1 MKLLIL
7 KMLQAVRRHQAV
19 LLAAFC
25 AFAGTSA
32 FSQDITF
39 SGSAKTAV
47 GVFIRGDNAGDF
59 SPAKETVSGEVDA
72 RFADCAVFIA
82 GNAYFNALAANSG
95 GSFSVTDGLGAEL
108 QEAYFSWTSNEFGNG
123 LTAGLKFGRQIT
135 AWGKADGIRIADIL
149 CPQNL
154 ASLGTSNY
162 SESRLGIDA
171 VKATFSGTYFSADAY
186 WIPFFRPSALPFES
200 WNPIGKVLIPSSVIF
215 AGNAVPVMLG
225 DISKPELNIANSSY
239 AARVSFWF
247 PAIDFS
253 LYGYYGF
260 DDSPNFLYTPTIT
273 MPPKIDKFTVT
284 GKYYRYGMAGFDLAV
299 PAGAFVIRAESA
311 FFIERALQ
319 LGQTSLGGCER
330 KNELRALAGID
341 WNKNGWML
349 TAQYYGDVVFD
360 YVDSLARNAYE
371 HGATANLS
379 KTLFS
384 ETLTLSCTGLV
395 RLNDLDGF
403 AGLKAKYSLT
413 DEISLALA
421 FDGYFPG
428 PKSDGTYGKYK
439 DLSCVRFEGAVKF

>member
-1 MKLLIL
+1 
-7 KMLQAVRRHQAV
+7 MLQAVRRYRTAV
-19 LLAAFC
+19 FGAVCILSASF
-25 AFAGTSA
+25 A

-200 WNPIGKVLIPSSVIF
+200 WNPLRKALIPSP
-215 AGNAVPVMLG
+215 AGVEVVLG

-260 DDSPNFLYTPTIT
+260 DDSPNLSYVPD
-273 MPPKIDKFTVT
+273 MPPKITVT

-319 LGQTSLGGCER
+319 LGQTSFGGCER
-330 KNELRALAGID
+330 KNER
-341 WNKNGWML
+341 
-349 TAQYYGDVVFD
+349 
-360 YVDSLARNAYE
+360 
-371 HGATANLS
+371 
-379 KTLFS
+379 S
-384 ETLTLSCTGLV
+384 E
-395 RLNDLDGF
+395 
-403 AGLKAKYSLT
+403 
-413 DEISLALA
+413 E
-421 FDGYFPG
+421 
-428 PKSDGTYGKYK
+428 
-439 DLSCVRFEGAVKF
+439 

>member
-1 MKLLIL
+1 
-7 KMLQAVRRHQAV
+7 MLQAVRRHQAV

-25 AFAGTSA
+25 AFAGTAA

-59 SPAKETVSGEVDA
+59 SPAKETVSGEIDA

-108 QEAYFSWTSNEFGNG
+108 QEAYFTWTSNEFGNG

-171 VKATFSGTYFSADAY
+171 IKGTLSGTYFSADAY

-200 WNPIGKVLIPSSVIF
+200 WNPIRKALIPSSV
-215 AGNAVPVMLG
+215 GAVPVVLG

-247 PAIDFS
+247 PAVDFS

-260 DDSPNFLYTPTIT
+260 DDSPNFMYTPGA
-273 MPPKIDKFTVT
+273 MPPPKITVT

-319 LGQTSLGGCER
+319 LGQTSLGGYKR
-330 KNELRALAGID
+330 KNELRALAGFD

-349 TAQYYGDVVFD
+349 TAQYYGDVVFA
-360 YVDSLARNAYE
+360 YVDSLARDAYE
-371 HGATANLS
+371 HGATANFS

-439 DLSCVRFEGAVKF
+439 DLSCVRFEGTVKF

>member
-1 MKLLIL
+1 
-7 KMLQAVRRHQAV
+7 MLQLVRRYRTAV
-19 LLAAFC
+19 FGAVCVLSASF
-25 AFAGTSA
+25 A

-59 SPAKETVSGEVDA
+59 SPAKETVSGEIDA
-72 RFADCAVFIA
+72 RFADCTVFIA

-108 QEAYFSWTSNEFGNG
+108 QEAYFTWTSNEFGNG

-171 VKATFSGTYFSADAY
+171 IKGTLSGTYFTADAY

-200 WNPIGKVLIPSSVIF
+200 WNPLRKALIPSSV
-215 AGNAVPVMLG
+215 GAVPVVLG

-260 DDSPNFLYTPTIT
+260 DDSPNLSYVPD
-273 MPPKIDKFTVT
+273 MPPKITVT

-319 LGQTSLGGCER
+319 LGQTSLGGYKR
-330 KNELRALAGID
+330 KNELRALAGFD

-349 TAQYYGDVVFD
+349 TAQYYGDVVFA
-360 YVDSLARNAYE
+360 YVDSLARDAYE

-403 AGLKAKYSLT
+403 AGLKAKYNLT

-439 DLSCVRFEGAVKF
+439 DLSCVRFEGTVRF

>member
-1 MKLLIL
+1 MVQL
-7 KMLQAVRRHQAV
+7 VRRYRTAV
-19 LLAAFC
+19 LALVCILAASF
-25 AFAGTSA
+25 A
-32 FSQDITF
+32 FSQNITF

-59 SPAKETVSGEVDA
+59 SSAKETVSGEVDA
-72 RFADCAVFIA
+72 RFANCTVFIA

-95 GSFSVTDGLGAEL
+95 GSFSVVDGLGAEL
-108 QEAYFSWTSNEFGNG
+108 QEAYFTWTSNEFGNG

-171 VKATFSGTYFSADAY
+171 VKATLSGTYFSADAY
-186 WIPFFRPSALPFES
+186 WIPFFRSSALPFES
-200 WNPIGKVLIPSSVIF
+200 WNPLRKALIPSP
-215 AGNAVPVMLG
+215 AGVEVVLG

-247 PAIDFS
+247 PAVDFS

-260 DDSPNFLYTPTIT
+260 DDSPNFMYTPDA
-273 MPPKIDKFTVT
+273 MPPTKITVT

-319 LGQTSLGGCER
+319 LGQTSFGGCER
-330 KNELRALAGID
+330 KNELRALAGFD

-360 YVDSLARNAYE
+360 YVDSLARDAYE

-395 RLNDLDGF
+395 RWNDLDGF

-439 DLSCVRFEGAVKF
+439 DLSCVRFEGTVKF

>member
-1 MKLLIL
+1 
-7 KMLQAVRRHQAV
+7 MLQVVRRHQAV

-25 AFAGTSA
+25 TFAGTSA
-32 FSQDITF
+32 FSQNITF
-39 SGSAKTAV
+39 SGSAKTAI

-59 SPAKETVSGEVDA
+59 SPAKETVSGEIDA

-108 QEAYFSWTSNEFGNG
+108 QEAYFTWTSNEFGNG

-171 VKATFSGTYFSADAY
+171 IKGTLSGTYFSADAY

-200 WNPIGKVLIPSSVIF
+200 WNPLRKALIPSSV
-215 AGNAVPVMLG
+215 GAVPVVLG

-247 PAIDFS
+247 PAVDFS

-260 DDSPNFLYTPTIT
+260 DDSPNLSYVPD
-273 MPPKIDKFTVT
+273 MPPKITVT

-319 LGQTSLGGCER
+319 LGQTSLGGYKR
-330 KNELRALAGID
+330 KNELRALAGFD

-349 TAQYYGDVVFD
+349 TAQYYGDVVFA
-360 YVDSLARNAYE
+360 YVDSLARDAYE

-439 DLSCVRFEGAVKF
+439 DLSCVRFEGTVRF

>member
-1 MKLLIL
+1 
-7 KMLQAVRRHQAV
+7 MLQPVRRCF
-19 LLAAFC
+19 AASVALFC
-25 AFAGTSA
+25 AFAGFRA

-82 GNAYFNALAANSG
+82 GNAYFNALASNGAG
-95 GSFSVTDGLGAEL
+95 GFSVMDGLGAEL
-108 QEAYFSWTSNEFGNG
+108 KEAYFSWTSNEFANG
-123 LTAGLKFGRQIT
+123 LTAGLKIGRQIT

-154 ASLGTSNY
+154 TSLNTSNY

-171 VKATFSGTYFSADAY
+171 IKATLSGTYFSADAY

-200 WNPIGKVLIPSSVIF
+200 WNPIRNAIVPSSVDMGGTS
-215 AGNAVPVMLG
+215 ASVTLG
-225 DISKPELNIANSSY
+225 DISKPDPNIENAGY

-247 PAIDFS
+247 PALDFS

-260 DDSPNFLYTPTIT
+260 DDFPNLTYTSKSPSQ
-273 MPPKIDKFTVT
+273 MTVT
-284 GKYYRYGMAGFDLAV
+284 GTYYRYGMAGFDLAV
-299 PAGAFVIRAESA
+299 PAGAFVVRAESA

-319 LGQTSLGGCER
+319 LGGTFGGGYER
-330 KNELRALAGID
+330 KNELRSLAGFD
-341 WNKNGWML
+341 WIQNGWTI
-349 TAQYYGDVVFD
+349 TAQYYGDAVFG
-360 YVDSLARNAYE
+360 YVDSLSREAYE
-371 HGATANLS
+371 HGATANIS

-403 AGLKAKYSLT
+403 AGLKVKYNLT
-413 DEISLALA
+413 DEISLLLA

-428 PKSDGTYGKYK
+428 P
-439 DLSCVRFEGAVKF
+439 

>member
-1 MKLLIL
+1 
-7 KMLQAVRRHQAV
+7 MLQLVRRYRTAV
-19 LLAAFC
+19 FGVVCVLSASF
-25 AFAGTSA
+25 A

-108 QEAYFSWTSNEFGNG
+108 QEAYFTWTSNEFGNG

-200 WNPIGKVLIPSSVIF
+200 WNPLRKALIPSP
-215 AGNAVPVMLG
+215 AGVEVVLG

-260 DDSPNFLYTPTIT
+260 DDSPNLSYVPD
-273 MPPKIDKFTVT
+273 MPPKITVT

-319 LGQTSLGGCER
+319 LGQTSLGGYER

-341 WNKNGWML
+341 WSKNGWTI
-349 TAQYYGDVVFD
+349 TAQYYGDVVFA
-360 YVDSLARNAYE
+360 YVDSLARDAYE
-371 HGATANLS
+371 HGSTANLS

-395 RLNDLDGF
+395 RWNDLDGF

-439 DLSCVRFEGAVKF
+439 DLSCVRFEGTVKF

>member
-7 KMLQAVRRHQAV
+7 KMLQLVRRYRTAV
-19 LLAAFC
+19 FGAVCVLSASF
-25 AFAGTSA
+25 A

-59 SPAKETVSGEVDA
+59 SPAKETVSGEIDA
-72 RFADCAVFIA
+72 RFADCTVFIA

-108 QEAYFSWTSNEFGNG
+108 QEAYFTWTSNEFGNG

-171 VKATFSGTYFSADAY
+171 IKGTLSGTYFTADAY

-200 WNPIGKVLIPSSVIF
+200 WNPLRKALIPSSV
-215 AGNAVPVMLG
+215 GAVPVVLG

-260 DDSPNFLYTPTIT
+260 DDSPNLSYVPD
-273 MPPKIDKFTVT
+273 MPPKITVT

-319 LGQTSLGGCER
+319 LGQTSLGGYKR
-330 KNELRALAGID
+330 KNELRALAGFD

-349 TAQYYGDVVFD
+349 TAQYYGDVVFA
-360 YVDSLARNAYE
+360 YVDSLARDAYE

-403 AGLKAKYSLT
+403 AGLKAKYNLT

-439 DLSCVRFEGAVKF
+439 DLSCVRFEGTVRF

>member
-1 MKLLIL
+1 
-7 KMLQAVRRHQAV
+7 MLQAVRRYRTAV
-19 LLAAFC
+19 FGAVCILSASF
-25 AFAGTSA
+25 A

-171 VKATFSGTYFSADAY
+171 IKGTLSGTYFSADAY

-200 WNPIGKVLIPSSVIF
+200 WNPLRKALIPSSV
-215 AGNAVPVMLG
+215 GAVPVVLG

-260 DDSPNFLYTPTIT
+260 DDSPNLSYVPDMPT
-273 MPPKIDKFTVT
+273 KITVT

-319 LGQTSLGGCER
+319 LGQTSLGGFER

-349 TAQYYGDVVFD
+349 TAQYYGDVVFV
-360 YVDSLARNAYE
+360 YVDSLARDAYE

-439 DLSCVRFEGAVKF
+439 DLSCVRFEGTVKF

>member
-1 MKLLIL
+1 
-7 KMLQAVRRHQAV
+7 MLQAVRRYRTAV
-19 LLAAFC
+19 FGAVCILSASF
-25 AFAGTSA
+25 A

-108 QEAYFSWTSNEFGNG
+108 QEAYFTWTSNEFGNG

-171 VKATFSGTYFSADAY
+171 IKGTLSGTYFSADAY

-200 WNPIGKVLIPSSVIF
+200 WNPLRKALIPSSV
-215 AGNAVPVMLG
+215 GAVPVVLG

-260 DDSPNFLYTPTIT
+260 DDSPNFMYTPDAMTPT
-273 MPPKIDKFTVT
+273 KITVT

-319 LGQTSLGGCER
+319 LGQTSFGGCER

-349 TAQYYGDVVFD
+349 TAQYYGDVVFA
-360 YVDSLARNAYE
+360 YVDSLARDAYE

-395 RLNDLDGF
+395 RWNDLDGF

-439 DLSCVRFEGAVKF
+439 DLSCVRFEGTVKF

>member
-1 MKLLIL
+1 M
-7 KMLQAVRRHQAV
+7 RRHRFSVIALVCV
-19 LLAAFC
+19 LTVSF
-25 AFAGTSA
+25 A

-39 SGSAKTAV
+39 SGSAKTSV

-72 RFADCAVFIA
+72 RFANCTVFIA

-95 GSFSVTDGLGAEL
+95 GSFSVVDGLGAEL
-108 QEAYFSWTSNEFGNG
+108 QEAYFTWTSNEFGKG
-123 LTAGLKFGRQIT
+123 LTAGLKIGRQIS

-154 ASLGTSNY
+154 ASLGTANY

-186 WIPFFRPSALPFES
+186 WIPFFRPSALPLES
-200 WNPIGKVLIPSSVIF
+200 WNPIGKALIPNSVIF
-215 AGNAVPVMLG
+215 AGNAVPVVLG

-260 DDSPNFLYTPTIT
+260 DDSPNFMYTPA
-273 MPPKIDKFTVT
+273 MPPTKITVT

-319 LGQTSLGGCER
+319 LGQTSFGGCER

-439 DLSCVRFEGAVKF
+439 DLSCVRFEGTVRF

>member
-1 MKLLIL
+1 VFG
-7 KMLQAVRRHQAV
+7 AVCV
-19 LLAAFC
+19 LSASF
-25 AFAGTSA
+25 A

-59 SPAKETVSGEVDA
+59 SPAKETVSGEIDA

-108 QEAYFSWTSNEFGNG
+108 QEAYFTWTSNEFGNG

-154 ASLGTSNY
+154 ASLGTANY

-186 WIPFFRPSALPFES
+186 WIPFFRPSALPLES
-200 WNPIGKVLIPSSVIF
+200 WNPIGKALIPNSVIF
-215 AGNAVPVMLG
+215 AGNAVPVVLG
-225 DISKPELNIANSSY
+225 DISKPELNIANSSC

-260 DDSPNFLYTPTIT
+260 DDSPNFMYTPA
-273 MPPKIDKFTVT
+273 MPPTKITVT

-319 LGQTSLGGCER
+319 LGQNSLGGFER
-330 KNELRALAGID
+330 KNELRVLAGID

-349 TAQYYGDVVFD
+349 TAQYYGDVVFA
-360 YVDSLARNAYE
+360 YVDSLARDAYE
-371 HGATANLS
+371 HGATANFS

-384 ETLTLSCTGLV
+384 DTLTLSCTGLV
-395 RLNDLDGF
+395 RWNDLDGF
-403 AGLKAKYSLT
+403 AGLKVKYNLT
-413 DEISLALA
+413 DEISLLLA

-439 DLSCVRFEGAVKF
+439 DLSCVRFEGTVRF

>member
-1 MKLLIL
+1 
-7 KMLQAVRRHQAV
+7 MLQAVRRYRTAV
-19 LLAAFC
+19 FGAVCVLSASF
-25 AFAGTSA
+25 A

-59 SPAKETVSGEVDA
+59 SPAKETVSGEIDA

-108 QEAYFSWTSNEFGNG
+108 QEAYFTWTSNEFGNG

-171 VKATFSGTYFSADAY
+171 IKGTLSGTYFSADAY

-200 WNPIGKVLIPSSVIF
+200 WNPLRKALIPSSV
-215 AGNAVPVMLG
+215 GAVPVVLG
-225 DISKPELNIANSSY
+225 DISKPEPNIANSSY

-247 PAIDFS
+247 PAVDFS

-260 DDSPNFLYTPTIT
+260 DDSPNFMYTPGA
-273 MPPKIDKFTVT
+273 MPPPKITVT

-319 LGQTSLGGCER
+319 LGQTSLGGYKR
-330 KNELRALAGID
+330 KNELRALAGFD

-360 YVDSLARNAYE
+360 YVDSLARDAYE

-439 DLSCVRFEGAVKF
+439 DLSCVRFEGTVRF

>member
-7 KMLQAVRRHQAV
+7 KMLQAVRRYRTA

-59 SPAKETVSGEVDA
+59 SPAKETVSGEIDA

-108 QEAYFSWTSNEFGNG
+108 QEAYFTWTSNEFGNG

-171 VKATFSGTYFSADAY
+171 IKATLSGTYFSADAY
-186 WIPFFRPSALPFES
+186 WIPFFRSSALPFES
-200 WNPIGKVLIPSSVIF
+200 WNPLRKALIPSSVIF
-215 AGNAVPVMLG
+215 AGNAVPVELG
-225 DISKPELNIANSSY
+225 DISKPELNVANSSY

-260 DDSPNFLYTPTIT
+260 DDSPNLSYVPDMPT
-273 MPPKIDKFTVT
+273 KITVT

-330 KNELRALAGID
+330 KNELRAIAGID
-341 WNKNGWML
+341 WSKNGWML

-360 YVDSLARNAYE
+360 YVDSLARDAYE

-384 ETLTLSCTGLV
+384 DTLTLSCTGLV

-439 DLSCVRFEGAVKF
+439 DLSCVRFEGTVKF

>member
-1 MKLLIL
+1 MRRYRT
-7 KMLQAVRRHQAV
+7 AVFGAV
-19 LLAAFC
+19 CVLSASF
-25 AFAGTSA
+25 A

-59 SPAKETVSGEVDA
+59 SPAKETVSGEIDA

-108 QEAYFSWTSNEFGNG
+108 QEAYFTWTSNEFANG

-171 VKATFSGTYFSADAY
+171 IKGTLSGTYFSADAY

-200 WNPIGKVLIPSSVIF
+200 WNPIRKALIPSSV
-215 AGNAVPVMLG
+215 GAVPVVLG

-247 PAIDFS
+247 PAVDFS

-260 DDSPNFLYTPTIT
+260 DDSPNFMYTPDA
-273 MPPKIDKFTVT
+273 MPPTKITVT

-349 TAQYYGDVVFD
+349 TAQYYGDVVFA
-360 YVDSLARNAYE
+360 YVDSLARDAYE
-371 HGATANLS
+371 HGATVNLS

-439 DLSCVRFEGAVKF
+439 DLSCVRFEGTVKF

>member
-1 MKLLIL
+1 
-7 KMLQAVRRHQAV
+7 MLQAVRRYRTAV
-19 LLAAFC
+19 FGAVCVL
-25 AFAGTSA
+25 FASFA

-72 RFADCAVFIA
+72 RFADCTVFIA

-108 QEAYFSWTSNEFGNG
+108 QEAYFTWTSNEFGNG

-162 SESRLGIDA
+162 SESRLCIDA
-171 VKATFSGTYFSADAY
+171 IKATLSGTYFSADAY
-186 WIPFFRPSALPFES
+186 WIPFFRSSALPLES
-200 WNPIGKVLIPSSVIF
+200 WNPIRKALIPSSV
-215 AGNAVPVMLG
+215 GAVPVVLG
-225 DISKPELNIANSSY
+225 DISKPEPNIANSSY

-260 DDSPNFLYTPTIT
+260 DDSPNLSYTFTAIP
-273 MPPKIDKFTVT
+273 PPKITVT

-319 LGQTSLGGCER
+319 LGQTSLGGFER
-330 KNELRALAGID
+330 KNGLRALAGID

-349 TAQYYGDVVFD
+349 TAQYYGDAVFA
-360 YVDSLARNAYE
+360 YADSLARDAYE
-371 HGATANLS
+371 HGTTANFS

-384 ETLTLSCTGLV
+384 DTLTLSCTGLV
-395 RLNDLDGF
+395 RWNDLDGF

-439 DLSCVRFEGAVKF
+439 DLSCVRFEGTVKF

>member
-1 MKLLIL
+1 
-7 KMLQAVRRHQAV
+7 MLQAVRRYRTAV
-19 LLAAFC
+19 FGAVCVLSASF
-25 AFAGTSA
+25 A

-59 SPAKETVSGEVDA
+59 SPAKETVSGEIDA

-108 QEAYFSWTSNEFGNG
+108 QEAYFTWTSNEFGNG

-171 VKATFSGTYFSADAY
+171 IKGTLSGTYFSADAY

-200 WNPIGKVLIPSSVIF
+200 WNPIRKALIPSSV
-215 AGNAVPVMLG
+215 GAVPVVLG

-247 PAIDFS
+247 PAVDFS

-260 DDSPNFLYTPTIT
+260 DDSPNFMYTPDA
-273 MPPKIDKFTVT
+273 MPPTKITVT

-311 FFIERALQ
+311 FFIARALQ
-319 LGQTSLGGCER
+319 LGQTSLGGYKR
-330 KNELRALAGID
+330 KNELRALAGFD

-349 TAQYYGDVVFD
+349 TAQYYGDVVFA
-360 YVDSLARNAYE
+360 YVDSLARDAYE
-371 HGATANLS
+371 HGATANFS

-384 ETLTLSCTGLV
+384 DTLTLSCTGLV

-439 DLSCVRFEGAVKF
+439 DLSCVRFEGTVRF

>member
-1 MKLLIL
+1 
-7 KMLQAVRRHQAV
+7 MLQAVRRYRTA

-32 FSQDITF
+32 FSQNITF

-108 QEAYFSWTSNEFGNG
+108 QEAYFTWTSNEFAKG
-123 LTAGLKFGRQIT
+123 LTAGLKIGRQIT

-171 VKATFSGTYFSADAY
+171 IKGTLSGTYFSADAY

-200 WNPIGKVLIPSSVIF
+200 WNPLRKALIPSSV
-215 AGNAVPVMLG
+215 GAVPVVLG

-260 DDSPNFLYTPTIT
+260 DDSPNLSYAPDMPT
-273 MPPKIDKFTVT
+273 KITVT

-319 LGQTSLGGCER
+319 LGQTSFGGCER

-349 TAQYYGDVVFD
+349 TAQYYGDVVFA
-360 YVDSLARNAYE
+360 YVDSLARDAYE

-395 RLNDLDGF
+395 RWNDLDGF

-439 DLSCVRFEGAVKF
+439 DLSCVRFEGTVKF

>member
-1 MKLLIL
+1 
-7 KMLQAVRRHQAV
+7 MLQAVRRYRTAV
-19 LLAAFC
+19 FGAVCVLSASF
-25 AFAGTSA
+25 A

-59 SPAKETVSGEVDA
+59 SPAKETVSGEIDA

-108 QEAYFSWTSNEFGNG
+108 QEAYFTWTSNEFANG
-123 LTAGLKFGRQIT
+123 LTAGLKIGRQIT

-171 VKATFSGTYFSADAY
+171 IKGTLSGTYFSADAY

-200 WNPIGKVLIPSSVIF
+200 WNPIRKALIPSSV
-215 AGNAVPVMLG
+215 GAVPVVLG

-247 PAIDFS
+247 PAVDFS

-260 DDSPNFLYTPTIT
+260 DDSPNLSYVPD
-273 MPPKIDKFTVT
+273 MPPKITVT

-311 FFIERALQ
+311 FFIARALQ
-319 LGQTSLGGCER
+319 LGQTSLGGYKR
-330 KNELRALAGID
+330 KNELRALAGFD

-349 TAQYYGDVVFD
+349 TAQYYGDVVFA
-360 YVDSLARNAYE
+360 YVDSLARDAYE

-439 DLSCVRFEGAVKF
+439 DLSCVRFEGTVKF

>member
-1 MKLLIL
+1 MV
-7 KMLQAVRRHQAV
+7 QAVRRYRTA

-59 SPAKETVSGEVDA
+59 SPAKETVSGEIDA

-108 QEAYFSWTSNEFGNG
+108 QEAYFTWTSNEFGKG

-171 VKATFSGTYFSADAY
+171 IKGTLSGTYFSADAY

-200 WNPIGKVLIPSSVIF
+200 WNPLRKALIPSSV
-215 AGNAVPVMLG
+215 GAVPVVLG
-225 DISKPELNIANSSY
+225 DISKPEFNIANSSY

-260 DDSPNFLYTPTIT
+260 DDSPNLSYASDMPT
-273 MPPKIDKFTVT
+273 KITVT

-319 LGQTSLGGCER
+319 LGQTSFGGFER

-349 TAQYYGDVVFD
+349 TAQYYGDVVFA
-360 YVDSLARNAYE
+360 YVDSLARDAYE

-439 DLSCVRFEGAVKF
+439 DLSCVRFEGTVKF

>member
-1 MKLLIL
+1 
-7 KMLQAVRRHQAV
+7 MLQLVRRCRTAV
-19 LLAAFC
+19 F
-25 AFAGTSA
+25 GTVCVLSASFA

-95 GSFSVTDGLGAEL
+95 GSFSVVDGLGAEL
-108 QEAYFSWTSNEFGNG
+108 QEAYFTWTSNEFGNG

-171 VKATFSGTYFSADAY
+171 IKGTLSGTYFTADAY

-200 WNPIGKVLIPSSVIF
+200 WNPLRKALIPSSV
-215 AGNAVPVMLG
+215 GAVPVVLG
-225 DISKPELNIANSSY
+225 DISKPEPNIANSSY

-247 PAIDFS
+247 PAVDFS

-260 DDSPNFLYTPTIT
+260 DDSPNFMYTPDA
-273 MPPKIDKFTVT
+273 MPPTKITVT
-284 GKYYRYGMAGFDLAV
+284 GKYYRYGMAGFDFAV

-319 LGQTSLGGCER
+319 LGQTSLGGYKR
-330 KNELRALAGID
+330 KNELRALAGFD

-349 TAQYYGDVVFD
+349 TAQYYGDVVFA
-360 YVDSLARNAYE
+360 YVDSLARDAYE

-439 DLSCVRFEGAVKF
+439 DLSCVRFEGTVKF